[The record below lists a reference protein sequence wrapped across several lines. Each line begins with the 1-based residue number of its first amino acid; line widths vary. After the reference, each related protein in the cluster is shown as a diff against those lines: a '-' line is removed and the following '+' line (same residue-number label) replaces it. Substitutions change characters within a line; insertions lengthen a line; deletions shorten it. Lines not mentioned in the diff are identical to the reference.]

1 MAELVQPA
9 AFSGSEARGADS
21 DYGHQ
26 IINKVIWR
34 IVPFLMLLFVVNLI
48 DRINLSF
55 AALEM
60 NKDLGFTPE
69 VYGFA
74 AGIFFIGYF
83 LFEIPS
89 NVILA
94 RVGAPI
100 WICRIMVTWGIIS
113 AAMAFTNSST
123 TFYILRFLLGLA
135 EAGFTPGIFYY
146 LGFWVPSA
154 QRGKVLGTYLMASP
168 GTTVIAAPLSTYL
181 LSFDGIFGLHG
192 WQFMFL
198 AEGIPAI
205 ILGVITLFYM
215 TRRPADATWLQT
227 EERAWLEK
235 VVADDNAQAVRVGYQ
250 DIWRAM
256 FSGRVL
262 LINALYFCTVIG
274 IYGVGLWLPTIVKTF
289 GLSNMAVG
297 WAVSGP
303 YLLATITMAIWT
315 RHSDRAGERRWHLAV
330 PAFVA
335 TAAFIASA
343 LIGTQV
349 TALIPLAIAAA
360 GIYAVLPL
368 IWTLPNKFLTGMAA
382 AGGIAFINSV
392 GNLGGFVGPY
402 IVGYIREATGSFT
415 WALMALSLGMFL
427 AGICAV
433 ALPSGLHRK

>member
-1 MAELVQPA
+1 MTELAQQALPLADPLA
-9 AFSGSEARGADS
+9 ADG
-21 DYGHQ
+21 DYGHRVV
-26 IINKVIWR
+26 NKVIWR

-83 LFEIPS
+83 LFEVPS
-89 NVILA
+89 NLILA
-94 RVGAPI
+94 KVGAPI
-100 WICRIMVTWGIIS
+100 WISRIMITWGIIS

-123 TFYILRFLLGLA
+123 TFYILRFMLGLA

-146 LGFWVPSA
+146 LAAWVPAA
-154 QRGKVLGTYLMASP
+154 QRGKVMGTYLMASP

-181 LSFDGIFGLHG
+181 LSFDGIFGLRG

-198 AEGIPAI
+198 AEGIPAV
-205 ILGVITLFYM
+205 ILGVVALFYM
-215 TRRPADATWLQT
+215 TKQPADAKWLAPD
-227 EERAWLEK
+227 ERTWLEK
-235 VVADDNAQAVRVGYQ
+235 VIAADNAQALKVGYQ
-250 DIWRAM
+250 DIWQAM
-256 FSGRVL
+256 LSGRVL

-274 IYGVGLWLPTIVKTF
+274 IYGIGLWLPTIVKSF

-297 WAVSGP
+297 WGVAGP

-315 RHSDRAGERRWHLAV
+315 RRSDRLGERRWHLAL

-335 TAAFIASA
+335 TAAFVVSA
-343 LIGTQV
+343 LLGTQLI
-349 TALIPLAIAAA
+349 ALIPLAIAAA

-368 IWTLPNKFLTGMAA
+368 IWTLPNKFLTGLAA
-382 AGGIAFINSV
+382 AGGIAFINSI

-427 AGICAV
+427 AGVIALC
-433 ALPSGLHRK
+433 LPSGLRNK